1 MNAKLI
7 DALSKESFWGPFLV
21 LAGIFTLIYPIVII
35 KVDNPVASYTL
46 IAVGIFLLAVGVY
59 FMLRQLSYGAKLSSL
74 EYKPGSLQDADYIVN
89 QLSKNYELLRAQ
101 TNQGFLLSS
110 VFMLVGLI
118 VIIASLFAPS
128 FGWSTVNSEGV
139 KGLGVVAGIITE
151 FISGTA
157 IFIYRD
163 NFTRL
168 NKTSDRLD
176 ESWRVLAAYKLT
188 EELPEDKKSEATLN
202 LITALTQRS
211 K

>member
-139 KGLGVVAGIITE
+139 KGLGVVAGIIT
-151 FISGTA
+151 A